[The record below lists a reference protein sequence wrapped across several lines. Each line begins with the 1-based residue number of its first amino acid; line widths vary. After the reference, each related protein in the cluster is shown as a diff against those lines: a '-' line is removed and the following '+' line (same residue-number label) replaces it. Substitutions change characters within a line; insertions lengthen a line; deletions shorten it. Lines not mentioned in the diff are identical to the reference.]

1 MNIGFIWHSVYPWDV
16 RLEKM
21 SGACLEAGHS
31 VSIVCK
37 GGADRPNVETVKGAN
52 VFHVSFRMT
61 QPDLVSKLAT
71 YPIFFSPMWRSQ
83 ALAAL
88 AASEVDVVVVRD
100 LPLAGLGLWVGRQL
114 EKPILLDMAE
124 NYPAALIAYQNLM
137 YRPFLMN
144 DAWLPRKYEQHAIQR
159 VDHVFVVAEEQRRRL
174 INLGLASAR
183 ITTVGNTPVQSFID
197 AAVVATEDSSKMNL
211 LYVGN
216 LDRHRG
222 ADLLVKAFSRFRNE
236 FRYARLTLVGDGNQ
250 KEDLIA
256 MVKRFHLEDA
266 VSIPGR
272 VQWSRIA
279 EFIRQ
284 STICLIPHLRSEH
297 TDTTL
302 PNKLFD
308 YMAFSKPVIASDC
321 APLKRIIEQERCG
334 KVFRSGD
341 VEDLAAALSR
351 MAMDPSSR
359 EDGKNGRAAVEREYN
374 WNLDKEKLLTALEH
388 VSRAATNRS
397 SVKVIYSAPAAASA

>member
-21 SGACLEAGHS
+21 ADACIEAGHS

-37 GGADRPNVETVKGAN
+37 GGTDRPNLETVKGAN
-52 VFHVSFRMT
+52 VFHVSSRTT
-61 QPDLVSKLAT
+61 QPSLVSKLAT
-71 YPIFFSPMWRSQ
+71 YPLFFSPIWRSQ
-83 ALAAL
+83 ALAAF
-88 AASEVDVVVVRD
+88 ATSEVDAVIVRD
-100 LPLAGLGLWVGRQL
+100 LPLAGLGLWIGRQL
-114 EKPILLDMAE
+114 GKPVLLDMAE
-124 NYPAALIAYQNLM
+124 NYPAALIAYQKLL

-144 DAWLPRKYEQHAIQR
+144 DAWLPRKYEQHAIR
-159 VDHVFVVAEEQRRRL
+159 SVDHVFVVAEEQRRRL
-174 INLGLASAR
+174 ISLGVAPTR
-183 ITTVGNTPVQSFID
+183 VTTVGNTPVQSFID
-197 AAVVATEDSSKMNL
+197 AAAVATEDSRKMNL

-250 KEDLIA
+250 KEDLLE

-266 VSIPGR
+266 VSIPGH
-272 VQWSRIA
+272 VQWSKIA

-341 VEDLAAALSR
+341 VEDLVAALSR
-351 MAMDPSSR
+351 TAINPSSR
-359 EDGKNGRAAVEREYN
+359 EEGKNGRAAVEREYN
-374 WNLDKEKLLTALEH
+374 WNVDKARLLIALEH
-388 VSRAATNRS
+388 VSRTAMNRLS
-397 SVKVIYSAPAAASA
+397 IRNVYSRPAAVSA

>member
-21 SGACLEAGHS
+21 SDACIEAGHS

-37 GGADRPNVETVKGAN
+37 GTKDRPDKETVNGAK
-52 VFHVSFRMT
+52 VCRVSSKT
-61 QPDLVSKLAT
+61 KNPGLGSKLAA
-71 YPIFFSPMWRSQ
+71 YPLFFSPVWRSRT
-83 ALAAL
+83 LAAL
-88 AASEVDVVVVRD
+88 TASEVDVVIVRD
-100 LPLAGLGLWVGRQL
+100 LPLAGLGLWIGRQL
-114 EKPILLDMAE
+114 RKPVLLDMAE
-124 NYPAALIAYQNLM
+124 NYPAALVAYQKPM
-137 YRPFLMN
+137 YRPFLAN
-144 DAWLPRKYEQHAIQR
+144 NAWLPRKYEEHAVR
-159 VDHVFVVAEEQRRRL
+159 KVDHIFVVAEEQRRRL
-174 INLGLASAR
+174 MTLGVAPTR

-197 AAVVATEDSSKMNL
+197 AAPVTAECSTKMNL

-222 ADLLVKAFSRFRNE
+222 ADLLISAFSEFRNE
-236 FRYARLTLVGDGNQ
+236 FRYARLTLVGDGNHR
-250 KEDLIA
+250 EALIA
-256 MVKRFHLEDA
+256 MVKKLHLEDA

-308 YMAFSKPVIASDC
+308 YMAFSKPVVASDC
-321 APLKRIIEQERCG
+321 APLKRVIEQERCG
-334 KVFRSGD
+334 EVFRSGD
-341 VEDLAAALSR
+341 VNGLLSILRR
-351 MAMDPSSR
+351 MATDASLR
-359 EDGKNGRAAVEREYN
+359 ERGKNGRAAVEREYN
-374 WNLDKEKLLTALEH
+374 WNVDRERLLTALEH
-388 VSRAATNRS
+388 VSRTATNKLS
-397 SVKVIYSAPAAASA
+397 ITNIYSRPAAVSA

>member
-1 MNIGFIWHSVYPWDV
+1 MNIGLIWHSAYPWDV

-21 SGACLEAGHS
+21 AGACIEAGHS
-31 VSIVCK
+31 VSIVSK
-37 GGADRPNVETVKGAN
+37 GTADRPATETVNGAA
-52 VFHVSFRMT
+52 VFRVSSKMT
-61 QPDLVSKLAT
+61 YSSFAKLAA
-71 YPIFFSPMWRSQ
+71 YPLFFSPIWRSRT
-83 ALAAL
+83 LAAL
-88 AASEVDVVVVRD
+88 WGSEVDVVIVRD
-100 LPLAGLGLWVGRQL
+100 LPLAGLGLWVGRQMR
-114 EKPILLDMAE
+114 KPVLLDMAE
-124 NYPAALIAYQNLM
+124 NYPAALVAYQKPM
-137 YRPFLMN
+137 YRPLLVN
-144 DAWLPRKYEQHAIQR
+144 NAWLPRKYEQHAIQS

-174 INLGLASAR
+174 IRLGVAPAR

-197 AAVVATEDSSKMNL
+197 AAAVATEDSRKMNL

-222 ADLLVKAFSRFRNE
+222 ADLLVKAFARFRNE

-250 KEDLIA
+250 KEALIA
-256 MVKRFHLEDA
+256 MVKRFQLEDA

-272 VQWSRIA
+272 VQWGKIA

-351 MAMDPSSR
+351 MAIDPSSR
-359 EDGKNGRAAVEREYN
+359 EAGKNGRAAVEREYN
-374 WNLDKEKLLTALEH
+374 WNMDKARLLTALEH
-388 VSRAATNRS
+388 VSRTATNRLTITN
-397 SVKVIYSAPAAASA
+397 VYSRPAAVSA